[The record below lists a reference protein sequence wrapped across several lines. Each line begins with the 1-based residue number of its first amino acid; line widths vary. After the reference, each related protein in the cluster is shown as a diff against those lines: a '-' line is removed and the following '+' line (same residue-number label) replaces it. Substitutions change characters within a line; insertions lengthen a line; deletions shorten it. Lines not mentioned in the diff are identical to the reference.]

1 MKRLARP
8 FWVVLALLFLLE
20 AWLWDRLHP
29 IVARVVAVIPW
40 GRIKPALIRLID
52 RLSPQATLVV
62 FVIPFIVL
70 LPLKFLEFWFL
81 AHRQWM
87 ASIMVLVLA
96 KLVGLGV
103 TAFIFE
109 VTKDKL
115 LQMAWFRR
123 LYEFFLWA
131 RNWAHE
137 KITPITKRLHE
148 WRDQTIKPIIRQLRR
163 WQRMLRP
170 HPSLPHLRGRQGW
183 GVLERLMRIRHRM
196 RAAAPSARPA
206 GSLSQDGARAEP
218 ITRTP

>member
-1 MKRLARP
+1 
-8 FWVVLALLFLLE
+8 
-20 AWLWDRLHP
+20 
-29 IVARVVAVIPW
+29 
-40 GRIKPALIRLID
+40 PALIRLIA

-115 LQMAWFRR
+115 LQMARFRQ

-131 RNWAHE
+131 RDWAHE
-137 KITPITKRLHE
+137 KIAPITRQLDE
-148 WRDQTIKPIIRQLRR
+148 WSDQTIKQIARRLRISRLMQRPLR
-163 WQRMLRP
+163 W
-170 HPSLPHLRGRQGW
+170 GGKEEW
-183 GVLERLMRIRHRM
+183 GFLERLMRIRRRM
-196 RAAAPSARPA
+196 RAAAVSSTEMERVR
-206 GSLSQDGARAEP
+206 GQ
-218 ITRTP
+218 

>member
-8 FWVVLALLFLLE
+8 FWVILALLFLFE
-20 AWLWDRLHP
+20 AWLWDRLAP
-29 IVARVVAVIPW
+29 IVGRIVAVIPW
-40 GRIKPALIRLID
+40 GRIKPALVRLVD

-115 LQMAWFRR
+115 LQMAWFRQ
-123 LYEFFLWA
+123 LYEFFLSA
-131 RNWAHE
+131 RDWAHE
-137 KITPITKRLHE
+137 KSAPITRQLHE
-148 WRDQTIKPIIRQLRR
+148 WSDQTIKPIARRLRR
-163 WQRMLRP
+163 WRRMLRP
-170 HPSLPHLRGRQGW
+170 LRLRGKEEW
-183 GVLERLMRIRHRM
+183 GFLERLMRIRRRM
-196 RAAAPSARPA
+196 RAAAVSSTKMERVR
-206 GSLSQDGARAEP
+206 GQ
-218 ITRTP
+218 